1 MINCWHRVFANAV
14 LHRSA
19 SWRLVW
25 IKVVMPSWG
34 SQATTDLQESTMDHL
49 LTIAFDT
56 QDSARAAFAKLH
68 AGQSGPALA
77 DACLASRD
85 LDGMLDVAVSQS
97 VDALGPDFWERLVR
111 GLSHSDAEATGLPQ
125 EFTEHV
131 AASLRPG
138 RSALIALTDGVD
150 VGPLLGTLGEEGRML
165 RCELGDGGREA
176 LRRRIDSLPNEAAVA
191 DPMVWQAG
199 FGSFQ

>member
-1 MINCWHRVFANAV
+1 
-14 LHRSA
+14 
-19 SWRLVW
+19 
-25 IKVVMPSWG
+25 
-34 SQATTDLQESTMDHL
+34 MDHL

-68 AGQSGPALA
+68 EGQAGPALA

-85 LDGMLDVAVSQS
+85 LDGMLDVAVSEA
-97 VDALGPDFWERLVR
+97 VEALGPEFWQRLVR
-111 GLSHSDAEATGLPQ
+111 GLTYSDAEAAGLPQ
-125 EFTEHV
+125 EFTEHA

-138 RSALIALTDGVD
+138 RAALFALTNGVD
-150 VGPLLGTLGEEGRML
+150 VAPLLGALGDEGRML
-165 RCELGDGGREA
+165 RCELGNGGREA
-176 LRRRIDSLPNEAAVA
+176 LRRRIESLPDEAAIV